1 MESPLRSRAG
11 TLITISIIAWTLA
24 VVHQGFSPQTV
35 SGDQG
40 LTHIALDCNPAELST
55 AEAQQC
61 EMRRRLEGQRLFEQE
76 TFGGNGRTCL
86 TCHPVE
92 TGTLSPEDVQARL
105 VADPD
110 DPLFRHDGLDDGV
123 AGTWRILQHATV
135 RVTLPL
141 PAHLT
146 LLDDPNAT
154 HVTFNRGVLTTLN
167 TPALDPALMSDL
179 RAADLKVQAVGA
191 IRDHAQ
197 NGVEP
202 TELQLELIAEF
213 QASNRFFSNGHL
225 RKFAETGIPPQLPL
239 GETESEK
246 RGRLFFID
254 APFDPPSK
262 VGVCGLCHSGPM
274 LNRTNQFAPMI
285 ASVPG
290 AAMESAGVSEANF
303 IGNPVRTFLV
313 HDGLG
318 DPIPVTTPDIGVL
331 MSNPATTPFS
341 AIPPTFLLPRFGLR
355 LAFFANFFKTPTLWG
370 VKDTAPYFHD
380 NSAKDFDQMLQQYD
394 FLFLNHRVI
403 QGQIV
408 LTEQDKEDIK
418 AFLKLL

>member
-1 MESPLRSRAG
+1 MESPLRNRAG

-24 VVHQGFSPQTV
+24 VVHQSFAPQTV
-35 SGDQG
+35 LGKQG
-40 LTHIALDCNPAELST
+40 LAHVALDCDPEGLSE
-55 AEAQQC
+55 AEATQC
-61 EMRRRLEGQRLFEQE
+61 QMRRRLEGQRLFEQE

-86 TCHPVE
+86 TCHSVE

-105 VADPD
+105 VANPD
-110 DPLFRHDGLDDGV
+110 DPLFRHDGLDEGV

-146 LLDDPNAT
+146 LADDPNAT
-154 HVTFNRGVLTTLN
+154 HVTVDRGVLTTLN
-167 TPALDPALMSDL
+167 TPSLDPALMSDL
-179 RAADLKVQAVGA
+179 RAADLKVQALGA

-225 RKFAETGIPPQLPL
+225 RKFAETGIPPQLPQ
-239 GETESEK
+239 GNTESEK
-246 RGRLFFID
+246 RGRLFFVD

-274 LNRTNQFAPMI
+274 LNRTNQFALMI

-290 AAMESAGVSEANF
+290 AAMESAGVSEANV

-341 AIPPTFLLPRFGLR
+341 AIPPPFLLKQFGLR

-394 FLFLNHRVI
+394 FLFLTHRVI
-403 QGQIV
+403 RGQIV
-408 LTEQDKEDIK
+408 LTEQEKEDIK

>member
-1 MESPLRSRAG
+1 
-11 TLITISIIAWTLA
+11 
-24 VVHQGFSPQTV
+24 
-35 SGDQG
+35 
-40 LTHIALDCNPAELST
+40 
-55 AEAQQC
+55 
-61 EMRRRLEGQRLFEQE
+61 
-76 TFGGNGRTCL
+76 
-86 TCHPVE
+86 
-92 TGTLSPEDVQARL
+92 
-105 VADPD
+105 
-110 DPLFRHDGLDDGV
+110 
-123 AGTWRILQHATV
+123 V

-146 LLDDPNAT
+146 LADDPNAT
-154 HVTFNRGVLTTLN
+154 HVTFDRGVLTTLN
-167 TPALDPALMSDL
+167 TPSLDPALMSDL
-179 RAADLKVQAVGA
+179 RAADLKVQALGA

-225 RKFAETGIPPQLPL
+225 RKFAETGVAPGLPL
-239 GETESEK
+239 GETESER

-254 APFDPPSK
+254 APFAPPSK

-303 IGNPVRTFLV
+303 IGSPVRTFLV

-341 AIPPTFLLPRFGLR
+341 AIPPPFLLPQFGLR

-380 NSAKDFDQMLQQYD
+380 NSAKDFDQMLLQYD
-394 FLFLNHRVI
+394 FLFLTHRVI
-403 QGQIV
+403 RGQIV
-408 LTEQDKEDIK
+408 LTDQDKEDIK